1 MVNNGR
7 RILLLGSVFLIFLAL
22 SYIENTLFLKILD
35 SLLKNQFLA
44 VAMIFTHNIIV
55 ISLIVLGLTF
65 YVDLMA
71 LDSFK
76 REKHGR
82 IVLEHPRTFAIVFTF
97 VILFLSLLKGTKLFY
112 GGISI
117 ELLPLILLGSSP
129 IGIIEGYGIYL
140 TVKNTLSRIS
150 MKGLV
155 HIYVVFLIAAII
167 EVTIINLLA

>member
-1 MVNNGR
+1 M
-7 RILLLGSVFLIFLAL
+7 LLLGPVFLIFLAL
-22 SYIENTLFLKILD
+22 SYVENGFFLKILD
-35 SLLKNQFLA
+35 SLLKNQLLA
-44 VAMIFTHNIIV
+44 VAMIFIHNIIV
-55 ISLIVLGLTF
+55 VSLVLLGLTF
-65 YVDLMA
+65 YVYLMA

-82 IVLEHPRTFAIVFTF
+82 VVLEHPRAFAMIFTF
-97 VILFLSLLKGTKLFY
+97 LILFLSLLKGTRLFY
-112 GGISI
+112 GEIGV

-140 TVKNTLSRIS
+140 TVKNTLSGIS
-150 MKGLV
+150 MKDLV